1 MKSMGKQANK
11 AFVEQQKLMLLGF
24 EEEIKTLKGE

>member
-1 MKSMGKQANK
+1 VGRQANK
-11 AFVEQQKLMLLGF
+11 AFAEQQKLMLVGF